1 MFSRWESRFSLIAE
15 WEQEAEHFLEVAEEK
30 FEISDWR
37 KELFWKVKFKTCI
50 LSNLKK

>member
-15 WEQEAEHFLEVAEEK
+15 WEQEAEHFLEVVEEK

-37 KELFWKVKFKTCI
+37 KELFWKVKFKTCT